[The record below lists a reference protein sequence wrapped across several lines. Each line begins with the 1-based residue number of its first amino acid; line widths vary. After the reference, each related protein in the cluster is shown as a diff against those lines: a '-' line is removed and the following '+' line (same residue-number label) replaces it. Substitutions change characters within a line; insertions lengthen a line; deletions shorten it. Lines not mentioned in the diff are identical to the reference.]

1 MEVLTQLLHVWL
13 FFSGLFFS
21 FKTQHSLLELPA
33 TKLHQPSR
41 EKRKKSEAM
50 YFSNSKCKQNSGLL
64 CNFYFELAYPACAF
78 MFSTATTVDYSST
91 PFVSSGFLHCFG
103 WFFSM
108 FHNLRIEG
116 YCTKIR
122 LLHYIKLPVLSYRGT
137 GKSQSHCVQKKVQLC
152 S

>member
-1 MEVLTQLLHVWL
+1 MSGFFFLVCFFLLRHNTVSQSFQLLSCINHQEKREKKVKQCIFQTPNVSRIQVFSVICTL
-13 FFSGLFFS
+13 NQHTLLVLSCFQLLQQQIILPLLLFLLAFCIVLGGFFS
-21 FKTQHSLLELPA
+21 
-33 TKLHQPSR
+33 
-41 EKRKKSEAM
+41 
-50 YFSNSKCKQNSGLL
+50 
-64 CNFYFELAYPACAF
+64 
-78 MFSTATTVDYSST
+78 V
-91 PFVSSGFLHCFG
+91 
-103 WFFSM
+103 